1 MLRKTPMT
9 PNNIIK
15 NAFTNNINNDSQYIR
30 IPRPVGV
37 TTFNNL
43 SLKKIINV
51 YQPTYK
57 NGVAQGLGDYI
68 RGCFCLYQIAEKLHL
83 SFDMDLSNHP
93 MFKYLHHGHSN
104 TTSIDYTNI
113 SKYMDPNY
121 IPVNSLQFTQDP
133 AFYPKFLR
141 HLNKLE
147 EDSDTYCLFSNS
159 FPISN
164 VITSISRSFIRSKIS
179 PNEMM
184 RNCIDDT
191 LQSLKLTKHKFSVIH
206 IRCGDKYLL
215 KNDMLP
221 YALLQKIIKI
231 VKPLKKDRKY
241 LILSDN
247 NQVKYY
253 LKHNPHFVIQFNK
266 IAHLGEQKNL
276 SNLDEA
282 IKNTLLDFYL
292 MSYSTNI
299 IAISP
304 YTWGSGFSEWCGVL
318 HNIPYQKINI
328 S

>member
-1 MLRKTPMT
+1 MLRKNPMM

-15 NAFTNNINNDSQYIR
+15 NTFTININNDSQYLR
-30 IPRPVGV
+30 IPRQVFPV
-37 TTFNNL
+37 TFNNL

-83 SFDMDLSNHP
+83 SFNMDLSNHP
-93 MFKYLHHGHSN
+93 MHKYLNSDN
-104 TTSIDYTNI
+104 DTTSINYTNV
-113 SKYMDPNY
+113 SKYMDSNY
-121 IPVNSLQFTQDP
+121 IPINSLRFTQDP
-133 AFYPKFLR
+133 AFYPKFIR

-147 EDSDTYCLFSNS
+147 DADTYCLFSNS

-164 VITSISRSFIRSKIS
+164 IITSVSRSFIRSKIS

-184 RNCIDDT
+184 RKCIDDS
-191 LQSLKLTKHKFSVIH
+191 LQSLKLIKHKFTVIH

-215 KNDMLP
+215 KNEMLP
-221 YALLQKIIKI
+221 YTLLQKIIKI

-247 NQVKYY
+247 NQIKYH
-253 LKHNPHFVIQFNK
+253 LKHNSHFVIQFNK

-276 SNLDEA
+276 NNLDEA

-299 IAISP
+299 ISISP
-304 YTWGSGFSEWCGVL
+304 YNWGSGFSEWCGVV